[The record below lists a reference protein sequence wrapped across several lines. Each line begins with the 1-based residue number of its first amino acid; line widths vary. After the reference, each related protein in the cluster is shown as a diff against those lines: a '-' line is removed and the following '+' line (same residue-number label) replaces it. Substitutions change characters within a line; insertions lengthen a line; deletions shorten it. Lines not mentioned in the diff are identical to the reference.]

1 MCESR
6 KRSEISDWDDLRY
19 VLAVARNG
27 TVSEK
32 TPAHHATVIRRIDR
46 LEKKFPAKL
55 FDRRKTGYVLTST
68 GHHVT
73 ASAEAIETIIISDQS
88 LIAGSKSHLSRT
100 ARIGAR
106 DGFGTYCLAPRL
118 IEIAEPSIKGGAL
131 PPIFK
136 ELRTAVRQGAACKAT
151 TRSEA
156 IRKLIERGLKNSLLA
171 SSRTAGAEPLVR
183 SGNPGSQWGR

>member
-32 TPAHHATVIRRIDR
+32 TPAHHAAVIRRIDR

-88 LIAGSKSHLSRT
+88 LIGGSKSHL
-100 ARIGAR
+100 
-106 DGFGTYCLAPRL
+106 
-118 IEIAEPSIKGGAL
+118 
-131 PPIFK
+131 
-136 ELRTAVRQGAACKAT
+136 
-151 TRSEA
+151 
-156 IRKLIERGLKNSLLA
+156 
-171 SSRTAGAEPLVR
+171 
-183 SGNPGSQWGR
+183 

>member
-68 GHHVT
+68 GHYVK

-88 LIAGSKSHLSRT
+88 FIGRSKSQLSRT
-100 ARIGAR
+100 ARIGAP
-106 DGFGTYCLAPRL
+106 DGFGSYCLVPRL
-118 IEIAEPSIKGGAL
+118 IEIANPRLKGGTL
-131 PPIFK
+131 PPIF
-136 ELRTAVRQGAACKAT
+136 
-151 TRSEA
+151 RSCGRPSVNGRPA
-156 IRKLIERGLKNSLLA
+156 KQRHAQKQ
-171 SSRTAGAEPLVR
+171 
-183 SGNPGSQWGR
+183 SGS